1 MGRSPARPSFLLV
14 RPSSFNALSVG
25 LGFGVLALSAFRP
38 LTYMGIL
45 IGITM
50 FTASFAAMTLLPAL
64 LGVLKPKFMKKPCF
78 SRQEKPLS
86 RLKVTH

>member
-1 MGRSPARPSFLLV
+1 
-14 RPSSFNALSVG
+14 
-25 LGFGVLALSAFRP
+25 LSAFRP

-64 LGVLKPKFMKKPCF
+64 LGVLKPKFMKKPLLF
-78 SRQEKPLS
+78 ESAED
-86 RLKVTH
+86 